1 MQFVDTHAH
10 IYSEQFNH
18 DREAMLKR
26 TFALDVKRI
35 FMPNV
40 DSQSIE
46 GMLALEDAY
55 PCQCYAMMGVHPCS
69 IEADFEKELQIAEA
83 WLSQRKFVAIGE
95 IGLDYYWS
103 TEFVAQQKEAF
114 RIQVG
119 WAKQYNL
126 PIVIHCRDS
135 FQDTVDLLKEIGTE
149 NLTGIFHCFTGSLE
163 DAQQV
168 IDLGFKLGIGGVS
181 TFKNGGLDKVIPFVD
196 MEHLVLETD
205 SPYLAPV
212 PHRGKRNETSYIPL
226 VAQRIADLKQTSVLA
241 VADATTQ
248 NALKLFGIED

>member
-1 MQFVDTHAH
+1 MQFIDTHAH
-10 IYSEQFNH
+10 IYADSFAH

-26 TFALDVKRI
+26 TFEAGVTRI

-40 DSQSIE
+40 DSRSTD
-46 GMLALEDAY
+46 GMLALEATY
-55 PCQCYAMMGVHPCS
+55 PQHCYAMMGVHPCS
-69 IEADFEKELQIAEA
+69 IEADFEKELKMAED
-83 WLSQRKFVAIGE
+83 WLSKRKFIAIGE

-103 TEFVAQQKEAF
+103 TAFVEQQKEAF

-119 WAKQYNL
+119 WARQYNL

-135 FQDTVDLLKEIGTE
+135 FTDTVTLLTEIGTE
-149 NLTGIFHCFTGSLE
+149 GITGVFHCFTGTLQ
-163 DAQQV
+163 DAQTA

-181 TFKNGGLDKVIPFVD
+181 TFKNGGLDQVLPSVD
-196 MEHLVLETD
+196 LSHLVLETD

-226 VAQRIADLKQTSVLA
+226 IAQRIADLQGISLA
-241 VADATTQ
+241 TVAEVTTK
-248 NALKLFGIED
+248 NALALFNLPA